1 MKAAYIGILTPG
13 STSRMRAEVLKRLTP
28 GVTWTWI
35 DTDVPMS
42 DSSRLWRTV
51 AFRTNSGQAVNRI
64 NSLVTQQLKSA
75 KLDLAWVDK
84 GVFLTPPTIASI
96 RSRAGHLVHFTPD
109 TAFHANRSRHF
120 ENSIGQFDLLV
131 TTKSFE
137 VDEYT
142 RRVPRERVLLTTQGY
157 DSSVHVPGNLEFE
170 NRRREAVF
178 VGLAEPDREKCID
191 VLLEADVPVRLAGYG
206 WSRLVR
212 RWKDHPGLV
221 FEGAGVFGRAYA
233 ELLSS
238 SCVGLG
244 LLSKRFPELHTTR
257 TFEIPAC
264 ESALATERTADTTRF
279 FSESEAIFFTDY
291 DELAEQLRSLLHA
304 PVIGALSDI
313 ALAGR
318 KRVVADGRD
327 YDSILQSVLSHP
339 RIAFTASGAN
349 VTPG

>member
-42 DSSRLWRTV
+42 ASSRLWRTV
-51 AFRTNSGQAVNRI
+51 AFRTNSGQAVSRI
-64 NSLVTQQLKSA
+64 NSLVA
-75 KLDLAWVDK
+75 KKLENVELDLAWADK
-84 GVFLTPPTIASI
+84 AVFLTPSTIASI
-96 RSRAGHLVHFTPD
+96 RSRARRLVHFTPD

-120 ENSIGQFDLLV
+120 ENSIAQFDLLV

-137 VDEYT
+137 VDEYA
-142 RRVPRERVLLTTQGY
+142 RRVPQERVLLTTQGY
-157 DSSVHVPGNLEFE
+157 DSRVHLPGNVEFE
-170 NRRREAVF
+170 RRRREAVF

-191 VLLEADVPVRLAGYG
+191 VLLEAGVPVRLAGHG

-212 RWKDHPGLV
+212 RWRKHPGLV
-221 FEGAGVFGRAYA
+221 FEGSGVFGKAYA
-233 ELLSS
+233 EMLAS

-264 ESALATERTADTTRF
+264 GSALATERTGDTTRF
-279 FSESEAIFFTDY
+279 FSESEALFFTDY
-291 DELAEQLRSLLHA
+291 VQLAEQLSLLLQA
-304 PVIGALSDI
+304 PAIGPLSDI

-318 KRVVADGRD
+318 ERVVADGRD

-339 RIAFTASGAN
+339 RIALTASGSN
-349 VTPG
+349 VAS